1 MATVNPLG
9 YESIRN
15 KTINKINSDMPRCIN
30 NINNII
36 NQAAGEGRFY
46 ALVSLDQEGFSV
58 MTIQKS
64 IEEFEKEGYE
74 LITEDNRM
82 IKISWE
88 LEK

>member
-9 YESIRN
+9 YESIRT

-46 ALVSLDQEGFSV
+46 AFVSLDQEGFSV
-58 MTIQKS
+58 MTVQKS
-64 IEEFEKEGYE
+64 LEEFENAGYE
-74 LITEDNRM
+74 LIAEDNRM
-82 IKISWE
+82 IKITWE

>member
-36 NQAAGEGRFY
+36 NQAAGEGRFS